1 MGSSSIEENLALVA
15 EEDDAIDWW
24 SEFDD
29 KDKED
34 PLGDEL
40 STGSGKQQG
49 GSVNSFGARSG
60 FPLLDMRGVGASCC
74 G

>member
-15 EEDDAIDWW
+15 EEDDAIDSW

-29 KDKED
+29 KHKED

-49 GSVNSFGARSG
+49 GSVNSFGAISG
-60 FPLLDMRGVGASCC
+60 FPRLDMRGVGASCC